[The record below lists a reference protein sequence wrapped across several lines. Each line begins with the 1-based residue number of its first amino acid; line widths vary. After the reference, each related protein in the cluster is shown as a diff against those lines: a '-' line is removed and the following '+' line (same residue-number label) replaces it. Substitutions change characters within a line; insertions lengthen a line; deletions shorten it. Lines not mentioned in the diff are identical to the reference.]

1 MAADNYII
9 LEEQGLRDGLQTLS
23 LTVPVAKKIEWINT
37 LIAAGIKRIQ
47 VCSFVHPK
55 LVPQM
60 ADAETI
66 IKSLP
71 QNNEVVFSGLVLNA
85 KGVERAIT
93 TNLKH
98 LAISISASDTHSRKN
113 ANKTIA
119 EAKQEFKAM
128 VKLALHNN
136 IVVRGGIQ
144 CAFGCRYEGHINENV
159 VYDLVQHHLDCG
171 VHEIALA
178 DSTGMGNPMQIKKMM
193 QHVVAMCN
201 NVPVAL
207 HLHNTENKGYANVC
221 AAIEA
226 GVKQFDTAFGG
237 LGGCPFIQGATGNI
251 ATEDTVHMLHQMGYK
266 TNIEIK
272 QVALVSKEIETML
285 GEKLPGLL
293 YGLVDRNDIRL
304 I

>member
-71 QNNEVVFSGLVLNA
+71 QNNEVVFSGLVLNV

-128 VKLALHNN
+128 VKLALQNN

-266 TNIEIK
+266 TNIEIQ
-272 QVALVSKEIETML
+272 QVALVSKEMETML